1 MQGSRRL
8 SSVTAICRRAG
19 SQLPNDALK
28 SSRTSSGMIC
38 DSGSTP
44 ASNGPATSAV
54 PKPAMPNTT

>member
-1 MQGSRRL
+1 M
-8 SSVTAICRRAG
+8 AICRRAG